1 MKLCHFHPIYKHIY
15 YFLNTITIFTFRV
28 DNKDHCRHF
37 YKIHVY
43 KLKSG
48 FFIIK

>member
-1 MKLCHFHPIYKHIY
+1 MKLCQFYPIYKHIY

-28 DNKDHCRHF
+28 DNRHF
-37 YKIHVY
+37 YKIHFY